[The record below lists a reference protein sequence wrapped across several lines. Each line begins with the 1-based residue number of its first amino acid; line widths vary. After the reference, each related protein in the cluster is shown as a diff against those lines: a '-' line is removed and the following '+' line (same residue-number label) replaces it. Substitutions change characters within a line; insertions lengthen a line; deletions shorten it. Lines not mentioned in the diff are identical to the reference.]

1 MKRFDWMIGIAAP
14 ALVAAAVSGCA
25 ASFQTVARVQT
36 AQAPPAATAGH
47 GADPSKSAAI
57 LAAPYPPP
65 PQLAE
70 IPPPAPAPDALWHFG
85 HWSWTG
91 TKYSWSRGHYIERPT
106 PTANWLQGYWQQGPE
121 GWVWV
126 EGRWS

>member
-14 ALVAAAVSGCA
+14 AFVAAAVSGCSA
-25 ASFQTVARVQT
+25 PSQTIARAEQAQT
-36 AQAPPAATAGH
+36 AQAAT
-47 GADPSKSAAI
+47 I
-57 LAAPYPPP
+57 AAPYPPP

-91 TKYSWSRGHYIERPT
+91 AKYLWSRGHYIERPT
-106 PTANWLQGYWQQGPE
+106 PTANWSQGYWQQGAD

-126 EGRWS
+126 EGRWT

>member
-1 MKRFDWMIGIAAP
+1 MKRFDWLIGIAAP
-14 ALVAAAVSGCA
+14 ALVAAAVSGCS
-25 ASFQTVARVQT
+25 ASSQTVALART
-36 AQAPPAATAGH
+36 PAPPGR
-47 GADPSKSAAI
+47 GADPSEPAVM

-70 IPPPAPAPDALWHFG
+70 IPPPAPAADALWHFG

-91 TKYSWSRGHYIERPT
+91 AKYSWSRGHYIERPT
-106 PTANWLQGYWQQGPE
+106 PTANWLQGYWQQGPD

-126 EGRWS
+126 EGRWT